1 MFTPESVFRGA
12 QLTLVGAYR
21 ALLNPD
27 LFKSKHYK
35 VAVQAV
41 LAGIVI
47 NIVVQAP
54 IYATKGILWLASF
67 VTDLEKT
74 NVDEQ
79 ILGGLQFIQ
88 HVVLQVPLFL
98 MALTRYLDPRP
109 LDDVFM
115 TSLLWVDKTN
125 QDKHV
130 GEKTTPFYD
139 NLRLYPYQAQKV
151 TRLTP
156 FVMRWVKK
164 ATIALVLYTLSLIPY
179 AGKLV
184 LPVASFST
192 FQQTSGFLPAL
203 VIFSAGFILPRSI
216 FTRFLQGF
224 FASRSL
230 VRELLTPYFA
240 RLHMSSKD
248 RRRWFRER
256 GGVMFGFGV
265 GFYVLLKVPFVGILM
280 YGIAQASTAYLL
292 TKTTQPP
299 PPPLPP
305 STPTKQSKHE

>member
-12 QLTLVGAYR
+12 HLTLVGAYR

-47 NIVVQAP
+47 HIVVQAP

-79 ILGGLQFIQ
+79 ILDGLQFIQ

-179 AGKLV
+179 GEAGPASCLLFNISANKR
-184 LPVASFST
+184 LP
-192 FQQTSGFLPAL
+192 
-203 VIFSAGFILPRSI
+203 
-216 FTRFLQGF
+216 
-224 FASRSL
+224 SRSGH
-230 VRELLTPYFA
+230 LL
-240 RLHMSSKD
+240 RWLHSPSFHLHALLAGIFCITKPG
-248 RRRWFRER
+248 ER
-256 GGVMFGFGV
+256 TFNA
-265 GFYVLLKVPFVGILM
+265 LLCTLAHVVQRPEEMVP
-280 YGIAQASTAYLL
+280 
-292 TKTTQPP
+292 
-299 PPPLPP
+299 
-305 STPTKQSKHE
+305 